1 MKLAVLLPVKSLY
14 LAKSRL
20 SSVMN
25 LEERETLV
33 RSGLIHTLQE
43 LRLLDCVAYTLV
55 ISADP
60 LVWQIARQYG
70 VEVLQEQAVPGLN
83 ESLQAGLRMLAGRDA
98 DAVMIVPVDLPR
110 LSKSATHYCYPK
122 SLSNTTGS
130 I

>member
-98 DAVMIVPVDLPR
+98 DRWIYRA
-110 LSKSATHYCYPK
+110 
-122 SLSNTTGS
+122 
-130 I
+130 